1 VLIDKLKNCFNDI
14 KKGNA
19 SYWIYGLTPEGKSYL
34 VSLLREEVE
43 GFFLFITP
51 QDAQAENLYGDL
63 CTFLCQ
69 KEKMFLLSSRRKGSE
84 GAHLRILH
92 QLRKE
97 KNILIVASLTAIY
110 QKVPSFSAFNK
121 DIFCLRKGA
130 KASRDTLLKSLAER
144 GYEPCPLVEEVGE
157 CAYRGGIIDFYSP
170 LYFHPIRIEFLGEK
184 IESIRE
190 FDPLTQ
196 SSVKKREKVLVSSRN
211 EIFSTR
217 KSGENLSPFFRV
229 ITPSLIILDEPG
241 GIQRQ
246 MEEKN
251 CQKAA
256 TLKCFLKSAS
266 LCLSGFSGKVSWA
279 ISKRPLSLSFSSLTS
294 YQGHFDL
301 LIEDIK
307 SWIKKEYKIIL
318 LTPSPG
324 QGQRLKELLQEKGI
338 EAALKEK
345 FFLVED
351 SSFLSIVIG
360 DLRKGF
366 IFKEAKQVFVT
377 DEDIFK
383 RYRERRQRWSSQEEK
398 RIKRWTE
405 LKEEDYVVHIDY
417 GVGKFK
423 GIETLLI
430 DRKKNDYFRVDYK
443 GTDRLFIPIHQL
455 DRLHKYAGSSDC
467 PPPVYSL
474 EGGRWRWIKQKVRKA
489 TRELASSL
497 LRLYSIRKTISGRS
511 FSPDTEWQLEF
522 ESSFPY
528 EETPDQLKTT
538 QEIKQN
544 MESPTPMDRLICGDA
559 GYGKT
564 EVAIRAAF
572 KAVMDNEQVA
582 ILVPTTILA
591 EQHYRTFKERMAA
604 YPIYIEVL
612 SRFQALSKQ
621 KDIIMGLKEGRI
633 DVVIGTHRLIQ
644 RDIHFKDLGLVI
656 IDEEQRFGVL
666 QKEKLRE
673 MEKSVDVLSL
683 SATPIPRS
691 LYMSLVGVREMSMIS
706 TPPPERQNVEI
717 EVTEYNETLI
727 KRMILNEL
735 ERNGQV
741 FYLYNRIK
749 DIYKVAQKIKRIVP
763 YSCIAVSHGR
773 MPSKKLEVII
783 RDFLKKRYNILVCTT
798 IIESGIDMP
807 NVNTLIVENAEQFG
821 LAELYQLRGRVGRGK
836 EKGYVYFFPTPN
848 KPLTDEARRRLE
860 VINQFRDTKAGF
872 HIAMQDLEIRGA
884 GNLLGREQHG
894 HIGAVGF
901 TLYTQLLSE
910 EVKRLRGKKISQS
923 LPLSL
928 DLEVEA
934 RIPSFYVPYQK
945 QRFELYRK
953 AGKIEKEEE
962 VFEFKEEL
970 RDRYGL
976 LPRQVRNLISLLR
989 IGLMTKKL
997 GIISL
1002 RSRNSK
1008 VWVTFSPFAP
1018 LDQEKRNKIKEKLW
1032 PEVQPFPLDEKN
1044 LLIIKKGREEESLI
1058 SLIEILQELKDV
1070 IYSKIP

>member
-1 VLIDKLKNCFNDI
+1 MLTDKLKNCFNDI
-14 KKGNA
+14 KRSNA
-19 SYWIYGLTPEGKSYL
+19 SYRIHGLTTEGKSYL
-34 VSLLREEVE
+34 VSLLREKIKGNV
-43 GFFLFITP
+43 LFITS
-51 QDAQAENLYGDL
+51 QDAQAENFHGDL
-63 CTFLCQ
+63 CTFLPQ
-69 KEKMFLLSSRRKGSE
+69 KESMFLLSSGKKSSE
-84 GAHLRILH
+84 GAHLRILQ

-97 KNILIVASLTAIY
+97 KNVLIVASLPAVC
-110 QKVPSFSAFNK
+110 QRVPSFSAFAK
-121 DIFCLRKGA
+121 DISCLRKGA
-130 KASRDTLLKSLAER
+130 RASRDIILKSLAEK

-157 CAYRGGIIDFYSP
+157 YAYRGGIIDFYSP
-170 LYFHPIRIEFLGEK
+170 LYSHPIRIELLAEK
-184 IESIRE
+184 IGSIRE

-196 SSVKKREKVLVSSRN
+196 SSVKKREKVLLSSRN
-211 EIFSTR
+211 EIFSTK

-229 ITPSLIILDEPG
+229 LSSPVIILDEPG
-241 GIQRQ
+241 VIEAQIEG
-246 MEEKN
+246 KN
-251 CQKAA
+251 YQEAA
-256 TLKCFLKSAS
+256 NLKRFLKNAN
-266 LCLSGFSGKVSWA
+266 LYLSSFSQKSSWST
-279 ISKRPLSLSFSSLTS
+279 SKRSLSLSFSSLTS

-301 LIEDIK
+301 LIEDMK
-307 SWIKKEYKIIL
+307 LWTKKRYKTVL

-324 QGQRLKELLQEKGI
+324 QGQRLKELLHEKGI
-338 EAALKEK
+338 EAPLKGE
-345 FFLVED
+345 FPLVD
-351 SSFLSIVIG
+351 NFPFLSIIKG

-366 IFKEAKQVFVT
+366 IFKEAKLVFVT

-383 RYRERRQRWSSQEEK
+383 RYSERRQRWPSQEEK

-405 LKEEDYVVHIDY
+405 LKEGDYVVHVDY

-423 GIETLLI
+423 GIETLSI

-443 GTDRLFIPIHQL
+443 GTDRLFIPVHQL
-455 DRLHKYAGSSDC
+455 DRLHKYVGSSDC
-467 PPPVYSL
+467 PPPVHGL
-474 EGGRWRWIKQKVRKA
+474 EGGRWRWIKQRVRKA
-489 TRELASSL
+489 TRELAASL
-497 LRLYSIRKTISGRS
+497 LRLYSIRKAVPGHS
-511 FSPDTEWQLEF
+511 FSPDTGWQLEF

-528 EETPDQLKTT
+528 QETPDQLKAI

-572 KAVMDNEQVA
+572 KAVMDNQQVA
-582 ILVPTTILA
+582 TLVPTTILA
-591 EQHYRTFKERMAA
+591 EQHYRTFKDRMAA
-604 YPIYIEVL
+604 YPIHIEVL
-612 SRFQALSKQ
+612 SRFQSLSKQ
-621 KDIIMGLKEGRI
+621 KDIIVALKKGRI
-633 DVVIGTHRLIQ
+633 DIVIGTHRLIQ
-644 RDIHFKDLGLVI
+644 RDIRFKNLGLVI

-673 MEKSVDVLSL
+673 MQKSVDVLSL

-706 TPPPERQNVEI
+706 TPPPERQNAKI
-717 EVTEYNETLI
+717 EVTEYDETLI
-727 KRMILNEL
+727 KRVVLNEL

-749 DIYKVAQKIKRIVP
+749 DIYKVARKIERIVP
-763 YSCIAVSHGR
+763 GSCIAVSHGK
-773 MPSKKLEVII
+773 MSSKELEVII
-783 RDFLKKRYNILVCTT
+783 RNFLNKEYDILVCTT

-807 NVNTLIVENAEQFG
+807 NVNTLIVENAERFG

-848 KPLTDEARRRLE
+848 KPLTDEARKRLE
-860 VINQFRDTKAGF
+860 IISQFRDTKAGF

-884 GNLLGREQHG
+884 GNLLGKEQHG
-894 HIGAVGF
+894 NIGAVGF

-910 EVKRLRGKKISQS
+910 EVKRLAGNKISQS

-934 RIPSFYVPYQK
+934 RIPSFYVPYQE

-970 RDRYGL
+970 RDRYGP
-976 LPRQVRNLISLLR
+976 LPCQLRNLISLLR
-989 IGLMTKKL
+989 IGLIAKEL
-997 GIISL
+997 DIISL
-1002 RSRNSK
+1002 RSKKSK
-1008 VWVTFSPFAP
+1008 VWITFSPFAP

-1032 PEVQPFPLDEKN
+1032 PEEQSFPLDEKN
-1044 LLIIKKGREEESLI
+1044 LLIMKKGGGEESLI

-1070 IYSKIP
+1070 I

>member
-1 VLIDKLKNCFNDI
+1 MLIDKLKNCFNDI

-43 GFFLFITP
+43 GAFLFITP
-51 QDAQAENLYGDL
+51 QDAQAENFYADL

-69 KEKMFLLSSRRKGSE
+69 KQKIFLLSSKRKDSE

-97 KNILIVASLTAIY
+97 KNTLIVASLAAVY
-110 QKVPSFSAFNK
+110 QKVPSFSALDK

-130 KASRDTLLKSLAER
+130 RASRDTLLKSLAER
-144 GYEPCPLVEEVGE
+144 GYQHCPLVEEIGE
-157 CAYRGGIIDFYSP
+157 YSYRGGIIDFYSP
-170 LYFHPIRIEFLGEK
+170 LYYHPIRIEFLGEK

-196 SSVKKREKVLVSSRN
+196 SSVKKREKVLLSSKN

-217 KSGENLSPFFRV
+217 KSGETLSPFFRV
-229 ITPSLIILDEPG
+229 LSPSVTILDEPG
-241 GIQRQ
+241 VIRRQ
-246 MEEKN
+246 MEERDY
-251 CQKAA
+251 QEAA
-256 TLKCFLKSAS
+256 TLKRFLKNAN
-266 LCLSGFSGKVSWA
+266 LYLSGFSEKVSWA
-279 ISKRPLSLSFSSLTS
+279 TSKRPLSLSFSSLAS
-294 YQGHFDL
+294 YQGRFDL
-301 LIEDIK
+301 LIEDIR
-307 SWIKKEYKIIL
+307 SWRKKKYKTIL

-324 QGQRLKELLQEKGI
+324 QGQRLKELLQENGI
-338 EAALKEK
+338 EAPLKAR
-345 FFLVED
+345 FSLVD
-351 SSFLSIVIG
+351 NFPFLSIVKG

-366 IFKEAKQVFVT
+366 IFKEARQVFVT

-383 RYRERRQRWSSQEEK
+383 RYSERRQRWPSQEEK

-405 LKEEDYVVHIDY
+405 LKEGDYVVHVDY

-423 GIETLLI
+423 GLETLLI
-430 DRKKNDYFRVDYK
+430 NRKKTDYFRVDYK
-443 GTDRLFIPIHQL
+443 GTDRLFIPVHQL
-455 DRLHKYAGSSDC
+455 DRLHKYVGSSDY
-467 PPPVYSL
+467 PPPVYGL
-474 EGGRWRWIKQKVRKA
+474 EGGRWRWIKQRVRKA
-489 TRELASSL
+489 TRELAASL
-497 LRLYSIRKTISGRS
+497 LRLYSIRKAIPGRS

-528 EETPDQLKTT
+528 QETPDQLKAI

-572 KAVMDNEQVA
+572 KAVMDNQQVA
-582 ILVPTTILA
+582 TLVPTTILA

-604 YPIYIEVL
+604 YPIHIEVL

-621 KDIIMGLKEGRI
+621 KDIIVGLKEGRI
-633 DVVIGTHRLIQ
+633 DIVIGTHRLIQ

-666 QKEKLRE
+666 QKEQLRE
-673 MEKSVDVLSL
+673 MQKSVDVLSL

-691 LYMSLVGVREMSMIS
+691 LYMSLVGVREMSMIA

-717 EVTEYNETLI
+717 EVTDYNETLI
-727 KRMILNEL
+727 KRVILNEL

-749 DIYKVAQKIKRIVP
+749 DIYKVAQKIERIVP
-763 YSCIAVSHGR
+763 GSCIAVSHGK
-773 MPSKKLEVII
+773 MSSNDLEVII
-783 RDFLKKRYNILVCTT
+783 RDFLNKKYDILICTT

-807 NVNTLIVENAEQFG
+807 NVNTLIVENAERFG
-821 LAELYQLRGRVGRGK
+821 LAELYQLRGRVGREK
-836 EKGYVYFFPTPN
+836 EKGYVYFFPSPN
-848 KPLTDEARRRLE
+848 KSLTEEARKRLE
-860 VINQFRDTKAGF
+860 IINQFRDTKAGF
-872 HIAMQDLEIRGA
+872 HIAMHDLEIRGA
-884 GNLLGREQHG
+884 GNLLGKEQHG
-894 HIGAVGF
+894 NIGAVGF

-910 EVKRLRGKKISQS
+910 EVKRLAGKKISQS

-934 RIPSFYVPYQK
+934 RIPSFYVPYQE

-953 AGKIEKEEE
+953 AGDIEKEEE
-962 VFEFKEEL
+962 VLEFKEEL
-970 RDRYGL
+970 RDRYGP
-976 LPRQVRNLISLLR
+976 LPGQLRNLISLLR
-989 IGLMTKKL
+989 IGLIAKKL

-1018 LDQEKRNKIKEKLW
+1018 LDQEKRNKIKKKLW